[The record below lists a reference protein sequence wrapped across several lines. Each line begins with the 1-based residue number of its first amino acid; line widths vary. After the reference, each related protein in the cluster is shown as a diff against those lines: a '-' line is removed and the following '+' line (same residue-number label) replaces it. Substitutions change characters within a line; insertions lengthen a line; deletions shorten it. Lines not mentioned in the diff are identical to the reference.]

1 MTGDDVIKG
10 RDIGDEREIRERRR
24 RRRRVRFSGNDEGM
38 EIPVVIQRTTRV
50 RRFQRLFKEQRV

>member
-24 RRRRVRFSGNDEGM
+24 RRRIRSSGNDEGM